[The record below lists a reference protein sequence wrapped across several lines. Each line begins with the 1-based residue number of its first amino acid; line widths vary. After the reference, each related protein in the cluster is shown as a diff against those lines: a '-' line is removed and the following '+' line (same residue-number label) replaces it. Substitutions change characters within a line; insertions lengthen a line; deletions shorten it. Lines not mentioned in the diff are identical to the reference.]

1 MLFPVKTNLGISILQ
16 IQLICKIDSCQRWIY
31 PSYPEVTGYIMPTIN
46 ENVKGVIAGSD
57 PIDGPYMPNSYL
69 SWATNIF
76 LRLLYYVKK

>member
-1 MLFPVKTNLGISILQ
+1 
-16 IQLICKIDSCQRWIY
+16 
-31 PSYPEVTGYIMPTIN
+31 MPTIN